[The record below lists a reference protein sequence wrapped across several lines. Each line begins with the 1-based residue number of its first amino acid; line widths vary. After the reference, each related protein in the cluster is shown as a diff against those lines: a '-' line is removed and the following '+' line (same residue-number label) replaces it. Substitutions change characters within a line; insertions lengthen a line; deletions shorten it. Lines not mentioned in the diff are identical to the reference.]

1 LSVVG
6 LIEIVERL
14 SAILKLAD
22 DVWQEI
28 SEAVKNEKE
37 LKRKKELIA
46 AIDRRDLDSIRHFL
60 FNDR

>member
-1 LSVVG
+1 MSVVG

-14 SAILKLAD
+14 SAILKLAE

-28 SEAVKNEKE
+28 SKAVKNEKE

-46 AIDRRDLDSIRHFL
+46 AINRRDLDSIRHFL
-60 FNDR
+60 FSDR

>member
-1 LSVVG
+1 MSVVG

-46 AIDRRDLDSIRHFL
+46 AINRRDLGSIRHFL